1 MNRILVINPNSST
14 KMTEDIQETIQ
25 KFESEDWQFD
35 VIRIEKSPLVLEN
48 FTDYTLAGAN
58 VLDYLEENDTSN
70 YDGILLAC
78 FGDPCLWALKEQ
90 VSIPVVGIAE
100 ASISLALLLG
110 FKYSIIAAVP
120 KAKAMMESL
129 VMSYGLQ
136 DRMAS
141 VEALNVEICTFME
154 QKQLLEEAALA
165 CGERAIE
172 KGAEVLVLGCAG
184 MTILGDDVGE
194 KLGIPVIDPIKAGLC
209 TLKGII
215 DGGFEISKAGLFS

>member
-1 MNRILVINPNSST
+1 MNRILIINPNSST
-14 KMTEDIQETIQ
+14 KMTEDIRDTVQTL
-25 KFESEDWQFD
+25 KTEDWEFD
-35 VIRIEKSPLVLEN
+35 VIRIEKSPLVLES

-58 VLDYLEENDTSN
+58 VLDYLEENDITG
-70 YDGILLAC
+70 YKGILLAC
-78 FGDPCLWALKEQ
+78 FGDPCLWAIKEQ
-90 VSIPVVGIAE
+90 VNIPVIGIAE

-129 VMSYGLQ
+129 VMSYGLL

-154 QKQLLEEAALA
+154 QRQLLEEAALS
-165 CGERAIE
+165 CGKRATE
-172 KGAEVLVLGCAG
+172 KGADVLILGCAG
-184 MTILGDDVGE
+184 MTILGDDVE
-194 KLGIPVIDPIKAGLC
+194 KKLGVPVIDPIKAGIC

-215 DGGFEISKAGLFS
+215 DEGFSISKAGLFS